1 LFYFVIVIPL
11 FSFLSA
17 PGCQREIKDKIP
29 INTAVLHPNQAELF
43 VGYQD
48 GTVKVFDLSMTN
60 KPVKEAIPED
70 DTAIRSLSVSP
81 DGSLLC
87 AVNNSV
93 LTFHSTFIVNFYIQI
108 TKMACLIIRY
118 EGKLFHLES
127 SITTLSQRSHK

>member
-1 LFYFVIVIPL
+1 MGHQVMFSLLFISLCFICDCLPL
-11 FSFLSA
+11 FSFFSA

-29 INTAVLHPNQAELF
+29 INAVVLHPNQAELF

-48 GTVKVFDLSMTN
+48 GTVRVFDLSMAN
-60 KPVKEAIPED
+60 KPIKEAIPED

-93 LTFHSTFIVNFYIQI
+93 STFHSSFILNFLHSSNQND
-108 TKMACLIIRY
+108 LFDHII
-118 EGKLFHLES
+118 
-127 SITTLSQRSHK
+127 